1 MYPPHLQFTI
11 YHSPFTIYNF
21 IPLSFG
27 GNSTVLRLTPKHKII
42 VLLIISTIFLTGCNG
57 AISGLAPTQTIT
69 PAPTNTPTPTSTST
83 PTVTPLPPVGLLLAP
98 PESDSELA
106 EEMQTLLSEWIPAL
120 GYRFQVR
127 PALNLDD
134 LDRDEFK
141 LIVVLPPASDL
152 GALVAAAPEAR
163 FLAIDIRG
171 LEPAPNL
178 SVIGPDGNRLD
189 HQGFIAGYMAALIT
203 PDWRT
208 GVIGVADSSA
218 AVEARQAFV
227 TGVEFFCGLCLPTY
241 PPYFEY
247 PLYFELNTG
256 ADTVEWRAAAD
267 FMIHRSV
274 ETVYVVPG
282 AGDDAML
289 RHLAQSGVN
298 IIGGV
303 SPLNDI
309 GDQWVASLRFDSFQA
324 FQNFWP
330 DFAAGVDGQ
339 SITVPLTI
347 SDVNPE
353 LLSPGRQGAVEE
365 ILVDV
370 LAGFVDLGIETPEE
384 TP

>member
-1 MYPPHLQFTI
+1 M
-11 YHSPFTIYNF
+11 
-21 IPLSFG
+21 
-27 GNSTVLRLTPKHKII
+27 LRLTPKHRII
-42 VLLIISTIFLTGCNG
+42 VLLIISTVFLTGCNG
-57 AISGLAPTQTIT
+57 TIPGLAPTQTNT
-69 PAPTNTPTPTSTST
+69 PVPTNTPTPTETLT
-83 PTVTPLPPVGLLLAP
+83 PTVTPLPPVGVLLAP
-98 PESDSELA
+98 PEADSELV
-106 EEMQTLLSEWIPAL
+106 EEMRTLLSEWIPAL

-127 PALNLDD
+127 PSLTLAD

-152 GALVAAAPEAR
+152 GTLVAAAPEAR
-163 FLAIDIRG
+163 FLAVGIQG

-178 SVIGPDGNRLD
+178 SMIGSDGDRLD
-189 HQGFIAGYMAALIT
+189 HQGFIAGYMSAVIT

-208 GVIGVADSSA
+208 GVIGVADSGA

-256 ADTVEWRAAAD
+256 ADTVEWLAAAD

-309 GDQWVASLRFDSFQA
+309 GGQWVASLRFDPFQA
-324 FQNFWP
+324 FQDFWP
-330 DFAAGVDGQ
+330 DFAAGLDGQ
-339 SITVPLTI
+339 SITVPLAIT
-347 SDVNPE
+347 DVNPK

-365 ILVDV
+365 ILADV

-384 TP
+384 NP